1 MRKRWLLV
9 GIIIAAH
16 VDVIFG
22 ATRWVS
28 AEDANQLSR
37 SGAWQWTSHRY
48 AADSALVTIE
58 DGAALE
64 YTFTGCTLVL
74 CLDTLTPPNN
84 YGLPELGALEVYIDG
99 EMSAVV
105 RPRDSAGE
113 VTLLQSASPRSA
125 RVRIVHRAESAGV
138 GARIRGLR
146 VATDPTGALA
156 MMVNGEQNRALL
168 DVRAVLTQGGRVV
181 RDTLVRNWLT
191 GACRLAA
198 LPPAMDYRLEL
209 RAVGWV
215 MFVAESI
222 SVRLGEETVL
232 PPIYMR
238 RVRDVPQDAIT
249 FPVFGAAVVRQAGE
263 GFRAR
268 FAAYRGEVRSVRL
281 VRRVGPATISR
292 RVTFVEDEG
301 AGFYY
306 HREGTVALPADV
318 PTGTYDL
325 EITIHDARG
334 IRTLVSPRAVTVVKI
349 YPGDPVFVSWGHLD
363 TWGQAQAEYVERL
376 VAIANLIAPDM
387 VLISNEGNPAY
398 VAGALEGLEM
408 PFAVNFGNHRGPE
421 PGPWFGEAVSVV
433 DFGPAFTVLNFGRA
447 WDRDFG
453 ETNALFT
460 ARPSVRT
467 KIINAYESNAPVRE
481 LLDRHG
487 VALIH
492 YAHGPGPAV
501 AALGETPT
509 IRVGKVNSESF
520 RVIRFR
526 DGRPFSYTY
535 RGHVTAPI
543 PYPRTGE
550 EPLALLYQGSN
561 DGTQRR
567 VAARFRNDLDED
579 FPRARVFFVMPRG
592 IYRVSGAQIE
602 DTADSDDGAFTVLT
616 ARFDLVRRSSGEIVA
631 EP

>member
-1 MRKRWLLV
+1 
-9 GIIIAAH
+9 
-16 VDVIFG
+16 
-22 ATRWVS
+22 
-28 AEDANQLSR
+28 
-37 SGAWQWTSHRY
+37 
-48 AADSALVTIE
+48 
-58 DGAALE
+58 
-64 YTFTGCTLVL
+64 
-74 CLDTLTPPNN
+74 
-84 YGLPELGALEVYIDG
+84 
-99 EMSAVV
+99 
-105 RPRDSAGE
+105 
-113 VTLLQSASPRSA
+113 
-125 RVRIVHRAESAGV
+125 
-138 GARIRGLR
+138 
-146 VATDPTGALA
+146 
-156 MMVNGEQNRALL
+156 
-168 DVRAVLTQGGRVV
+168 
-181 RDTLVRNWLT
+181 
-191 GACRLAA
+191 
-198 LPPAMDYRLEL
+198 
-209 RAVGWV
+209 
-215 MFVAESI
+215 
-222 SVRLGEETVL
+222 
-232 PPIYMR
+232 
-238 RVRDVPQDAIT
+238 
-249 FPVFGAAVVRQAGE
+249 
-263 GFRAR
+263 
-268 FAAYRGEVRSVRL
+268 VRL

-292 RVTFVEDEG
+292 RVTFEEDEA

-318 PTGTYDL
+318 PAGTYDL

-334 IRTLVSPRAVTVVKI
+334 VRALVSPRAVTVVKI
-349 YPGDPVFVSWGHLD
+349 YPADPVFVSWGHLD

-376 VAIANLIAPDM
+376 VAVANLIAPDM
-387 VLISNEGNPAY
+387 VLVSNEGNPAY
-398 VAGALEGLEM
+398 AAGALEGLEM

-453 ETNALFT
+453 EANALFT
-460 ARPSVRT
+460 ARRSVRT

-520 RVIRFR
+520 HVIRFR
-526 DGRPFSYTY
+526 DGRPLSYTY

-543 PYPRTGE
+543 PYPRAGE
-550 EPLALLYQGSN
+550 EPLAIVYQGIN

-592 IYRVSGAQIE
+592 SYRVRGAQIE
-602 DTADSDDGAFTVLT
+602 DTADSDDGAFTVVT

-631 EP
+631 EPH